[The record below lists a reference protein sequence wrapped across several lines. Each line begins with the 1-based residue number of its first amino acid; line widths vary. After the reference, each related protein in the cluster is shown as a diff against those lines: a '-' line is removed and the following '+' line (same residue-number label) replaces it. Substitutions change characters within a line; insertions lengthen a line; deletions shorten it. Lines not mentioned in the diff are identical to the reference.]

1 MKKKFDK
8 NLIPP
13 TFNLTL
19 LLRKRDLEKSLEV
32 RNRNVQF
39 LESTLKQTLRS
50 QKDQEEGLPYLGDLD
65 MQSILSS
72 YGD

>member
-13 TFNLTL
+13 TFNFTL

-65 MQSILSS
+65 MQSIL
-72 YGD
+72 